1 MGLPGRGVIG
11 MDGQDGQD
19 CGYVGGTGL
28 RLRLTMVEMGEGRGQ
43 GGSVIGQGQR
53 AGRKDW
59 GWLARIFLTGMDR
72 MHGIYRM
79 ILDWR
84 IGGGM
89 QGGFRGM
96 GDGLVGGWIFLTG
109 MDRMHGIYRMILDW
123 RIGDKLCRGPRPW
136 ADGGEVDKLFTL
148 TPALSH
154 QGRGD
159 KLSLWL
165 STGTAWAGDP
175 AASWAGD

>member
-1 MGLPGRGVIG
+1 MSRFWGRYWRFWRAIERIWGRVMGLPGRGVIG

-89 QGGFRGM
+89 QGVPRRGRMGWWAVGF
-96 GDGLVGGWIFLTG
+96 
-109 MDRMHGIYRMILDW
+109 
-123 RIGDKLCRGPRPW
+123 
-136 ADGGEVDKLFTL
+136 FTL
-148 TPALSH
+148 TLNPLPSRE
-154 QGRGD
+154 RGLNYHPHPQPSPIKGEGT
-159 KLSLWL
+159 KLSPSHPVRDRL
-165 STGTAWAGDP
+165 
-175 AASWAGD
+175 

>member
-1 MGLPGRGVIG
+1 

-28 RLRLTMVEMGEGRGQ
+28 RLWLTMVEMGEGRGQ

-79 ILDWR
+79 IFWDW
-84 IGGGM
+84 
-89 QGGFRGM
+89 
-96 GDGLVGGWIFLTG
+96 V
-109 MDRMHGIYRMILDW
+109 
-123 RIGDKLCRGPRPW
+123 
-136 ADGGEVDKLFTL
+136 
-148 TPALSH
+148 
-154 QGRGD
+154 
-159 KLSLWL
+159 
-165 STGTAWAGDP
+165 
-175 AASWAGD
+175 

>member
-53 AGRKDW
+53 AGRRDW

-84 IGGGM
+84 IGFERDA
-89 QGGFRGM
+89 QGAVGFAV
-96 GDGLVGGWIFLTG
+96 GLVGGWIFHPHRDPLPSRDARDYT
-109 MDRMHGIYRMILDW
+109 RTLILDPLP
-123 RIGDKLCRGPRPW
+123 GL
-136 ADGGEVDKLFTL
+136 GERD
-148 TPALSH
+148 
-154 QGRGD
+154 
-159 KLSLWL
+159 
-165 STGTAWAGDP
+165 
-175 AASWAGD
+175 